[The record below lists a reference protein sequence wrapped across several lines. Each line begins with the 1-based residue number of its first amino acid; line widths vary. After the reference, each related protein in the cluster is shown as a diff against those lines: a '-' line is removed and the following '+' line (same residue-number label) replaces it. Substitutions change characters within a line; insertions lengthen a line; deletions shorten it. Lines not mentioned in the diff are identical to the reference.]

1 MSSFGTLFK
10 VSTFGES
17 HGKGVGCIV
26 DGVPPN
32 LDLSEEDIQPQLT
45 RRRPGQS
52 TITTARAEF
61 DQVTILSGVE
71 FGKTLGTP
79 IAMVVYNEDQR
90 KHDYANTD
98 TCPRPGHAEYTYM
111 QKYNCK
117 ASSGGGRASA
127 RETIARVAAGALAEK
142 WLKTMY
148 GTTVVTW
155 VSQVSDIC
163 IPKDDAK
170 ALEDKPPTREDIDKL
185 GCVIDGGEVL
195 KDADGNCYD
204 KTGKPIDKVDEV
216 EGALLHTRCPHPR
229 TAVAM
234 AVRIKE
240 LRAAED
246 STGGV
251 ATTVITKVPVGLGE
265 PVFDKAEAE
274 LAKAMISLPAT
285 KGFEIGEGFACA
297 AMNGSHHNDLF
308 VASGKDSP
316 RGRPPLLDTATNHAG
331 GTLGG
336 ITTGKNIVMRVAIKP
351 ASSIA
356 QPQETAKYNGESSV
370 LEVKGRH
377 DPCVLPRCPPLL
389 EGMSAITIA
398 DLVLRQR
405 SRVDAPLVTLDF

>member
-1 MSSFGTLFK
+1 
-10 VSTFGES
+10 
-17 HGKGVGCIV
+17 
-26 DGVPPN
+26 
-32 LDLSEEDIQPQLT
+32 
-45 RRRPGQS
+45 
-52 TITTARAEF
+52 
-61 DQVTILSGVE
+61 
-71 FGKTLGTP
+71 
-79 IAMVVYNEDQR
+79 
-90 KHDYANTD
+90 
-98 TCPRPGHAEYTYM
+98 
-111 QKYNCK
+111 
-117 ASSGGGRASA
+117 
-127 RETIARVAAGALAEK
+127 
-142 WLKTMY
+142 
-148 GTTVVTW
+148 
-155 VSQVSDIC
+155 VSDIC

-170 ALEDKPPTREDIDKL
+170 ALEDNPPSREDIDKK

-204 KTGKPIDKVDEV
+204 KTGKPIDKVENV

-274 LAKAMISLPAT
+274 LAKAMMSLPAT

-297 AMNGSHHNDLF
+297 AMNGSKHNDLF
-308 VASGKDSP
+308 VAAGKGASD
-316 RGRPPLLDTATNHAG
+316 GLLDTATNHAG

-356 QPQETAKYNGESSV
+356 QPQQTATYEGENSV

-377 DPCVLPRCPPLL
+377 DPCVLPRAPPLL
-389 EGMSAITIA
+389 EGLSACAIM

-405 SRVDAPLVTLDF
+405 SRTDQPLVTLEI